1 MLSQKFQLGRHILA
15 NRIVLPPMVSRLA
28 TEDGFVTDDLL
39 EHYRK
44 RQGPGLVIIEATA
57 VSQEGKLSPL
67 QLGAYL
73 PEHQEGLA
81 RLAQVV
87 QRDGTPALVQLHHA
101 GSHTDLESTGG
112 LPLRSPSGVPVRG
125 TPSRPLEEEEIWQLV
140 DAFVRSAEMVL
151 SAGFAGVE
159 IHAAHG
165 YLICQFLSPLS
176 NKRTDSW
183 GGTFEGRTKFLREVI
198 LRCKEIKKPEQIL
211 AMRLGLADWRQGGLE
226 VEEGIEIARLAREL
240 GVELLDISFG
250 LPGPEPESTGEFS
263 SLLGLAAK
271 AKEAGLEPVVGVGG
285 STKPQKAQLALKRGM
300 ADLVA
305 VGRGRLA
312 DPAGARKATGREA
325 GEINYCRQC
334 PDCRVREGKCR
345 AQLAAKRREGN

>member
-1 MLSQKFQLGRHILA
+1 MKPQQ
-15 NRIVLPPMVSRLA
+15 P
-28 TEDGFVTDDLL
+28 
-39 EHYRK
+39 
-44 RQGPGLVIIEATA
+44 
-57 VSQEGKLSPL
+57 QEGKLSPL

-165 YLICQFLSPLS
+165 YLISQFLSPLT

-240 GVELLDISFG
+240 GVELLDISFAVPG
-250 LPGPEPESTGEFS
+250 RAQGIQQPPGPGCQGQGGRAGACGRSRGNYQTPKG
-263 SLLGLAAK
+263 A
-271 AKEAGLEPVVGVGG
+271 AGLEKGN
-285 STKPQKAQLALKRGM
+285 
-300 ADLVA
+300 
-305 VGRGRLA
+305 GRSCS
-312 DPAGARKATGREA
+312 
-325 GEINYCRQC
+325 CRQGDAGRPC
-334 PDCRVREGKCR
+334 LGQESHRP
-345 AQLAAKRREGN
+345 